1 MPEANLL
8 LAGKAKTTDPTFVDG
23 VANPLSLTTTGRL
36 RSDVTGTVAV
46 SGGVAVTGAV
56 SVTGAVTVSGTAT
69 VSGAVTVSGTATTT
83 PTTPTPYTLTTA
95 ASTNTGFVKASAG
108 SLFELTV
115 FNSSGATVYVKIYN
129 KASAPTLASDVP
141 VFVIPVAA
149 AAFTVANFGQ
159 LGKRFATGIA
169 IAVTGAAGFTDTTNI
184 AANVLVSATYL

>member
-8 LAGKAKTTDPTFVDG
+8 LSGKAQTSDPTFVDG

-46 SGGVAVTGAV
+46 TGGVAVTGTVAVSGGVAVT
-56 SVTGAVTVSGTAT
+56 
-69 VSGAVTVSGTATTT
+69 GTATTT
-83 PTTPTPYTLTTA
+83 PTTPTPYALTTT
-95 ASTNTGFVKASAG
+95 ASTNTGTIKASAG

-149 AAFTVANFGQ
+149 GAFTPVNFGS
-159 LGKRFATGIA
+159 LGKRFSTGIA
-169 IAVTGAAGFTDTTNI
+169 IAVTGAAGFTDTTNV
-184 AANVLVSATYL
+184 AANVLVSGTYL